1 MIEILLGLLLVAGA
15 FIILTGA
22 GDTLGLSNID
32 FFPLLGYGGTG
43 FILALGILLIAA
55 GLSRRAM
62 QRHHERRHTIR
73 SARLT
78 AAAFLGVA
86 SLAAGLPLA
95 AEPFNLLRI
104 EGFPVGYYLAA
115 QGGLIGLVILAF
127 VWAGRQNRIDAEGA
141 GHE

>member
-1 MIEILLGLLLVAGA
+1 MIEIGLGLLLIAAA
-15 FIILTGA
+15 FIVLAGA

-43 FILALGILLIAA
+43 FILALGILLVAA

-62 QRHHERRHTIR
+62 KRHHEARYTLR

-78 AAAFLGVA
+78 TAAFLATA

-95 AEPFNLLRI
+95 AEPFNLVRVDGL
-104 EGFPVGYYLAA
+104 PLGYYLAA

-127 VWAGRQNRIDAEGA
+127 VWAARQNRIDAEEG
-141 GHE
+141 ENE